1 MFRAGEFAEQKEL
14 KFQCRNRKFFFKG
27 SQLMRSTP
35 DKIFVNCFHEVGR
48 AVKKHKLL
56 ASVVFVTDLVSIG
69 LLVFVR
75 GYHFL
80 NIDLIQLRLSFAKQ
94 YLFSPTSRTCTV
106 PETLFTSM
114 PSYHSY
120 FMAFFGCRMTYSS
133 YERSIKSGLHLS
145 RFNKSY
151 HGSFSISVID
161 SAEFCRFL
169 YVSKHYFYLVNLT
182 WIFIEVRVRRAKGV

>member
-94 YLFSPTSRTCTV
+94 YLFSPTSKTCTV

-114 PSYHSY
+114 LSYHSY
-120 FMAFFGCRMTYSS
+120 CMAFFGCHMIYSS
-133 YERSIKSGLHLS
+133 YELLI
-145 RFNKSY
+145 
-151 HGSFSISVID
+151 
-161 SAEFCRFL
+161 
-169 YVSKHYFYLVNLT
+169 
-182 WIFIEVRVRRAKGV
+182 